1 MAVPRY
7 SVGSPGVCVPAPNA
21 EPSAARGGDVSADFW
36 PTGEPSGSGPWPE
49 MRASDADRD
58 RVMDVLRVAAGEG
71 RLTPDELDER
81 LEAALSSRTLGE
93 LAALTADLIAGP
105 STPDAARAQAE
116 EVMRIDQRGGSVR
129 HTGRWVVPRRLELR
143 SSWCDVWLDFTDAV
157 ITHDTLRIDLNMRGG
172 SLILAGPGLVVDV
185 DSLTVRYA
193 DVRIRP
199 GAEPGAPVVL
209 RVQLVGRMR
218 YGWIEQR

>member
-1 MAVPRY
+1 M
-7 SVGSPGVCVPAPNA
+7 
-21 EPSAARGGDVSADFW
+21 E
-36 PTGEPSGSGPWPE
+36 
-49 MRASDADRD
+49 
-58 RVMDVLRVAAGEG
+58 VLRVAAVDG
-71 RLTPDELDER
+71 RLTPDELEER

-93 LAALTADLIAGP
+93 LAALTADLVPAPGMLG
-105 STPDAARAQAE
+105 TATAQAE
-116 EVMRIDQRGGSVR
+116 DVIRIDQRGGSVR
-129 HTGRWVVPRRLELR
+129 RTGRWVIPQRLELR
-143 SSWCDVWLDFTDAV
+143 SSWCDVWLDFTDAL

-172 SLILAGPGLVVDV
+172 SLILAGPGLVVDA

>member
-1 MAVPRY
+1 M
-7 SVGSPGVCVPAPNA
+7 
-21 EPSAARGGDVSADFW
+21 SAGFW
-36 PTGEPSGSGPWPE
+36 PTGEPSGPGSSPE

-58 RVMDVLRVAAGEG
+58 RVMEILRIAAVDG

-93 LAALTADLIAGP
+93 LAVLTADLMAGP
-105 STPDAARAQAE
+105 SMPGEAMAQAE
-116 EVMRIDQRGGSVR
+116 DVIRIDQRGGSVR
-129 HTGRWVVPRRLELR
+129 RTGRWVVPRRLELR

-172 SLILAGPGLVVDV
+172 SLILMAGPGLVVDA
-185 DSLTVRYA
+185 DSLMVRYA
-193 DVRIRP
+193 DIKIRP

-209 RVQLVGRMR
+209 RVQLVGRVR

>member
-1 MAVPRY
+1 M
-7 SVGSPGVCVPAPNA
+7 
-21 EPSAARGGDVSADFW
+21 SAGFW
-36 PTGEPSGSGPWPE
+36 PTGEPSGPGSWSE
-49 MRASDADRD
+49 MRAADADRD
-58 RVMDVLRVAAGEG
+58 QVMDVLRVAAGDG
-71 RLTPDELDER
+71 RLTPDELGER

-93 LAALTADLIAGP
+93 LAALTADLMAGP
-105 STPDAARAQAE
+105 SRPGVAMAQPGDAI
-116 EVMRIDQRGGSVR
+116 RIDQRGGSVR
-129 HTGRWVVPRRLELR
+129 HTGRWVVPPRLELR

-172 SLILAGPGLVVDV
+172 SLILAGQGLVVDV

>member
-1 MAVPRY
+1 M
-7 SVGSPGVCVPAPNA
+7 
-21 EPSAARGGDVSADFW
+21 SADFW
-36 PTGEPSGSGPWPE
+36 PTGEPAGLGSSSQ

-58 RVMDVLRVAAGEG
+58 RVMEVLRVAAADG
-71 RLTPDELDER
+71 RLTLDELDER
-81 LEAALSSRTLGE
+81 LESALSSRTLGE
-93 LAALTADLIAGP
+93 LTALTADLMAGP
-105 STPDAARAQAE
+105 SMPGVSMVRAE
-116 EVMRIDQRGGSVR
+116 DVIRIDQRGGSVR
-129 HTGRWVVPRRLELR
+129 RTGRWLVPRRLELR

-172 SLILAGPGLVVDV
+172 SLILMTGPGLVVDA

-193 DVRIRP
+193 DVQIRP
-199 GAEPGAPVVL
+199 GAEPGTPVVL

>member
-1 MAVPRY
+1 M
-7 SVGSPGVCVPAPNA
+7 
-21 EPSAARGGDVSADFW
+21 E
-36 PTGEPSGSGPWPE
+36 
-49 MRASDADRD
+49 
-58 RVMDVLRVAAGEG
+58 VLRVAAGDG

-93 LAALTADLIAGP
+93 LAVLTADLMAGP
-105 STPDAARAQAE
+105 GMPGMATAPAE
-116 EVMRIDQRGGSVR
+116 DVMRIDQRGGSVR
-129 HTGRWVVPRRLELR
+129 RTGRWVVPQRLELR

-157 ITHDTLRIDLNMRGG
+157 MTHDTLRIDLNMRGG
-172 SLILAGPGLVVDV
+172 SLVLMTRPGLVVDA

-193 DVRIRP
+193 DVKIRP

-209 RVQLVGRMR
+209 RVQLAGRMR